1 LQLFHTALAALICD
15 QSLSVKK
22 YLTNC
27 NPSFFKLDKNSI
39 RISVLTPSSFLALSR
54 NKYAAANPAPS
65 I

>member
-1 LQLFHTALAALICD
+1 LQLFHTALAALIWD

-22 YLTNC
+22 YLMNC
-27 NPSFFKLDKNSI
+27 NPRFFKLDKNAVKT
-39 RISVLTPSSFLALSR
+39 SVLTPSSFLALSR